1 MNTKKATKR
10 ALLTSVM
17 ALVMC
22 VVMLVGTTFAWF
34 TDTASTA
41 VNKIQ
46 AGNLDVDIVDK
57 KGTTSLDGKTL
68 SFRDADGKTDILW
81 EPGATFNLDS
91 FKIVNKG
98 NLAFKYKVVI
108 SGVDGN
114 AKLLKAIDFFVKI
127 GDAEKV
133 ALADWDGILLPAGK
147 TVTEGTKEEVKETSL
162 ITISGTMKK
171 EAGNEYQGLS
181 IDGIG
186 ITVYATQYTHENDS
200 FGKTYDEGA
209 TYGTGATIIG
219 LDGTYDSLTAAAKAW
234 RESKGVVTSG
244 GTFGMNSLG
253 TVDSIAWVVSGE
265 VAIGDGEGVIGNN
278 GAGQSILGGGY
289 FTPAVTVNNI
299 LVKGVNGAKIA
310 AETGNSYLVSAAAK
324 NVVYENITFVDTVRI
339 DSNPA
344 NLTFKNCKFE
354 GGFRM
359 PHSVEAA
366 NVTIENCTFTGN
378 ESSGYAIFA
387 QGPKKGSMESFTIKG
402 CEISGCQRGINAQA
416 GNNAVVT
423 IDGNT
428 IKNIAG
434 KTSNGFAYGAA
445 IQLTSAKTFTVT
457 KNTIS
462 DVAVNALHIWM
473 SDNGNT
479 KCDPESIT
487 IKDNNISAAYLCWN
501 QADYDMSK
509 VTSSGNTL
517 NITNVGKCVTKTEVI
532 NSTFTLNN

>member
-1 MNTKKATKR
+1 MNNNQKATKR

-46 AGNLDVDIVDK
+46 AGNLDIELLAEDGV
-57 KGTTSLDGKTL
+57 TSLEGATL
-68 SFRDADGKTDILW
+68 KWQKAAGAEGEDTLW
-81 EPGATFNLDS
+81 EPGCRYKLQPIIIKNA
-91 FKIVNKG
+91 G
-98 NLAFKYKVVI
+98 NLALKYKVAI
-108 SGVDGN
+108 TGIKGD
-114 AKLLKAIDFFVKI
+114 AKLNEAIDWTINGVSL
-127 GDAEKV
+127 DEEKPL
-133 ALADWDGILLPAGK
+133 LAGAFDTLTI
-147 TVTEGTKEEVKETSL
+147 EGHMKE
-162 ITISGTMKK
+162 

-186 ITVYATQYTHENDS
+186 ITVYATQHTHENDS
-200 FGKTYDEGA
+200 YNNTYDEGA

-219 LDGTYDSLTAAAKAW
+219 LKGTYDSLTAAAKAW
-234 RESKGVVTSG
+234 RESKDVVTSG

-265 VAIGDGEGVIGNN
+265 VATGDGEGVIGNN
-278 GAGQSILGGGY
+278 GAGESILGGGY

-299 LVKGVNGAKIA
+299 TIKGVNDAKIA
-310 AETGNSYLVSAAAK
+310 KTGESYLVSAAGK

-339 DSNPA
+339 DSNPG

-354 GGFRM
+354 AGFRM
-359 PHSVEAA
+359 PHSATNG

-387 QGPKKGSMESFTIKG
+387 QGNMASFTISG
-402 CEISGCQRGINAQA
+402 NTISNCQRGINVQA

-423 IDGNT
+423 ISGNT
-428 IKNIAG
+428 IKDITG
-434 KTSNGFAYGAA
+434 KTDNGFTYGAA

-457 KNTIS
+457 KNMIS
-462 DVAVNALHIWM
+462 NVAVNALHIY
-473 SDNGNT
+473 NG
-479 KCDPESIT
+479 CAADSIV
-487 IKDNNISAAYLCWN
+487 INDNNITAAYLCWN
-501 QADYDMSK
+501 EANYTN

-517 NITNVGKCVTKTEVI
+517 NITNAGKCVTKIAEIDSDFV
-532 NSTFTLNN
+532 LN

>member
-1 MNTKKATKR
+1 MNNNKKATKR

-46 AGNLDVDIVDK
+46 AGNLDIKLLAED
-57 KGTTSLDGKTL
+57 GETSLEGATL
-68 SFRDADGKTDILW
+68 EWQKATGVEGEDILW
-81 EPGATFNLDS
+81 EPGCRYKLQPIIIKNA
-91 FKIVNKG
+91 G
-98 NLAFKYKVVI
+98 NLALKYKVVI
-108 SGVDGN
+108 TGIKGD
-114 AKLLKAIDFFVKI
+114 AKLNEAIEWTIDGVSL
-127 GDAEKV
+127 DEEKPL
-133 ALADWDGILLPAGK
+133 LAGESAKLTI
-147 TVTEGTKEEVKETSL
+147 EGH
-162 ITISGTMKK
+162 MKK

-200 FGKTYDEGA
+200 YDKTYDEDA

-234 RESKGVVTSG
+234 RESKGVATSG
-244 GTFGMNSLG
+244 GNFGMNSLG

-289 FTPAVTVNNI
+289 FTPTVTVNNI
-299 LVKGVNGAKIA
+299 TIKGVNDAKI
-310 AETGNSYLVSAAAK
+310 TKPGDSYLVSAAGK

-354 GGFRM
+354 AGLRM
-359 PHSVEAA
+359 PHSATNG

-387 QGPKKGSMESFTIKG
+387 QGNMASLT
-402 CEISGCQRGINAQA
+402 ISGNTISNCQRGINVQA

-423 IDGNT
+423 INGNT
-428 IKNIAG
+428 IKNITG
-434 KTSNGFAYGAA
+434 KTDGFTYGAA

-457 KNTIS
+457 NNTIS
-462 DVAVNALHIWM
+462 DVAVNALHIY
-473 SDNGNT
+473 NG
-479 KCDPESIT
+479 CAADSIV
-487 IKDNNISAAYLCWN
+487 IKGNSISAAYLCWN
-501 QADYDMSK
+501 EANYTN

-517 NITNVGKCVTKTEVI
+517 NIANEGKCVTKTAEVP
-532 NSTFTLNN
+532 STFTLS

>member
-1 MNTKKATKR
+1 MNNNQKATKR

-41 VNKIQ
+41 VNKIV
-46 AGNLDVDIVDK
+46 AGNLDIKLLAEDGVA
-57 KGTTSLDGKTL
+57 SLEGATL
-68 SFRDADGKTDILW
+68 KWQKADGAENEDVLW
-81 EPGATFNLDS
+81 EPGCRYKLQPIIIKNA
-91 FKIVNKG
+91 G
-98 NLAFKYKVVI
+98 NLALKYKVVI
-108 SGVDGN
+108 TGIKGD
-114 AKLLKAIDFFVKI
+114 AKLNEAIEWTIDGVSL
-127 GDAEKV
+127 DEEKPL
-133 ALADWDGILLPAGK
+133 LAGESAKLMI
-147 TVTEGTKEEVKETSL
+147 EGHMKE
-162 ITISGTMKK
+162 

-186 ITVYATQYTHENDS
+186 ITVYTTQYTHENDS

-234 RESKGVVTSG
+234 RESKDVVTSG

-265 VAIGDGEGVIGNN
+265 VATGNGEGVIGNN
-278 GAGQSILGGGY
+278 GAGESILGGGY

-299 LVKGVNGAKIA
+299 TIKGVNDAKIA
-310 AETGNSYLVSAAAK
+310 KTGDSYLVSAAGK

-339 DSNPA
+339 DSNPG

-354 GGFRM
+354 AGFRM
-359 PHSVEAA
+359 PHSATNG

-387 QGPKKGSMESFTIKG
+387 QGNMASFTISG
-402 CEISGCQRGINAQA
+402 NTISNCQRGINVQA

-423 IDGNT
+423 INGNT
-428 IKNIAG
+428 IKNITG
-434 KTSNGFAYGAA
+434 KTSNGFTYGAA

-457 KNTIS
+457 KNIIS
-462 DVAVNALHIWM
+462 DVAVNAFHIYKGCAAD
-473 SDNGNT
+473 SIVIKGN
-479 KCDPESIT
+479 S
-487 IKDNNISAAYLCWN
+487 ISADYLCWN
-501 QADYDMSK
+501 EANYDMSK
-509 VTSSGNTL
+509 VTSSDNTT
-517 NITNVGKCVTKTEVI
+517 NITKVDKCVTKTGEEP
-532 NSTFTLNN
+532 STFTLN

>member
-46 AGNLDVDIVDK
+46 AGNLNVDIVDK
-57 KGTTSLDGKTL
+57 EGESLDGRSL
-68 SFRDADGKTDILW
+68 SFKDVNGKTDILW
-81 EPGATFNLDS
+81 EPGATFKLDS
-91 FKIVNKG
+91 FKIVNDG

-108 SGVDGN
+108 SGVNGS
-114 AKLLKAIDFFVKI
+114 AKLLKAIDFTI
-127 GDAEKV
+127 NGEP
-133 ALADWDGILLPAGK
+133 LADWDGILLPAGK

-200 FGKTYDEGA
+200 VDNTYDEDA

-219 LDGTYDSLTAAAKAW
+219 LKGTYDSLTAAAKAW

-253 TVDSIAWVVSGE
+253 TVDSIAWVISGE
-265 VAIGDGEGVIGNN
+265 VATGDGEGVIGNN

-299 LVKGVNGAKIA
+299 TIKGVNDAKIVK
-310 AETGNSYLVSAAAK
+310 TDGTYLVSAAAK

-339 DSNPA
+339 DSNPG

-354 GGFRM
+354 AGLRM
-359 PHSVEAA
+359 PHSATNG

-387 QGPKKGSMESFTIKG
+387 QGNMASFTISGNK
-402 CEISGCQRGINAQA
+402 ISGCQRGINVQA

-423 IDGNT
+423 ISGNT
-428 IKNIAG
+428 IKDITG
-434 KTSNGFAYGAA
+434 KTDGFTYGAA

-457 KNTIS
+457 NNTIS
-462 DVAVNALHIWM
+462 DVAVNALHIY
-473 SDNGNT
+473 NG
-479 KCDPESIT
+479 CAADSIV

-501 QADYDMSK
+501 QAEYDMNK
-509 VTSSGNTL
+509 VASSGNVL
-517 NITNVGKCVTKTEVI
+517 DITNVGKCVTKTEVI

>member
-57 KGTTSLDGKTL
+57 EGESLDGKSL
-68 SFRDADGKTDILW
+68 SFKDVNGKTDILW
-81 EPGATFNLDS
+81 EPGATFKLDS
-91 FKIVNKG
+91 FKIVNDG

-108 SGVDGN
+108 SGVNGS
-114 AKLLKAIDFFVKI
+114 AKLLKAIDFTI
-127 GDAEKV
+127 NGEP
-133 ALADWDGILLPAGK
+133 LADWDGILLPAGK

-200 FGKTYDEGA
+200 FGKTYDENA

-244 GTFGMNSLG
+244 NTFGKNSLG
-253 TVDSIAWVVSGE
+253 TVDSIAWVISGE
-265 VAIGDGEGVIGNN
+265 VATGDGEGVIGNN

-299 LVKGVNGAKIA
+299 TIKGVNDAKIA
-310 AETGNSYLVSAAAK
+310 KTGDSYLVSAAGK

-354 GGFRM
+354 AGLRM
-359 PHSVEAA
+359 PHSATNG
-366 NVTIENCTFTGN
+366 NVTIEKCTFTGN
-378 ESSGYAIFA
+378 ESSDYAIFA
-387 QGPKKGSMESFTIKG
+387 QGNMASFTISG
-402 CEISGCQRGINAQA
+402 NTISSCQRGINVQA

-423 IDGNT
+423 ISDNT
-428 IKNIAG
+428 IKDIDG
-434 KTSNGFAYGAA
+434 KTDNGVTYGAA

-457 KNTIS
+457 NNTVS
-462 DVAVNALHIWM
+462 DVAVNAFHIYKGCAA
-473 SDNGNT
+473 D
-479 KCDPESIT
+479 SIV
-487 IKDNNISAAYLCWN
+487 ISDNNISAAYLCWN

-517 NITNVGKCVTKTEVI
+517 NITNAGKCVTKTEVI
-532 NSTFTLNN
+532 SSTFTLN

>member
-1 MNTKKATKR
+1 MNNNKKATKR

-57 KGTTSLDGKTL
+57 EGTTSLDGKTL

-200 FGKTYDEGA
+200 VDNTYDEDA

-219 LDGTYDSLTAAAKAW
+219 LKGTYDSLTAAAKAW

-265 VAIGDGEGVIGNN
+265 VATGDGEGVIGNN

-289 FTPAVTVNNI
+289 FTPDVTVNNI
-299 LVKGVNGAKIA
+299 TIMGVNGAKIA
-310 AETGNSYLVSAAAK
+310 KTGGSYLVSAAGK

-354 GGFRM
+354 AGFRM
-359 PHSVEAA
+359 PHSATNG

-387 QGPKKGSMESFTIKG
+387 QGNMASFTISGNK
-402 CEISGCQRGINAQA
+402 ISGCQRGINVQA

-423 IDGNT
+423 INGNT
-428 IKNIAG
+428 IENITG
-434 KTSNGFAYGAA
+434 KTSNGFTYGAA

-457 KNTIS
+457 KNIIS
-462 DVAVNALHIWM
+462 NVEVNALHIWM
-473 SDNGNT
+473 SDDGNT
-479 KCDPESIT
+479 KCNPDSIT
-487 IKDNNISAAYLCWN
+487 IKDNNISAKYLCWN
-501 QADYDMSK
+501 QAGYDMSK
-509 VTSSGNTL
+509 VASSGNTL
-517 NITNVGKCVTKTEVI
+517 NITNDGKCVTKTAEIDSDFV
-532 NSTFTLNN
+532 LN